1 VLEFWDWFQSEWYYD
16 HGRVQVSSDRGVTW
30 DTLDDI
36 TLHIVY
42 VKRSYDLSAYAGREI
57 QIRFWL
63 TSDGSVNYPGWY
75 IDDVTFRGIDRTIEF
90 LSPDGDRDADGV
102 SNATD
107 NCLGTPNPDQADAN
121 GDGVG
126 DACQAAL
133 P

>member
-1 VLEFWDWFQSEWYYD
+1 M
-16 HGRVQVSSDRGVTW
+16 
-30 DTLDDI
+30 
-36 TLHIVY
+36 
-42 VKRSYDLSAYAGREI
+42 
-57 QIRFWL
+57 
-63 TSDGSVNYPGWY
+63 NYPGWY